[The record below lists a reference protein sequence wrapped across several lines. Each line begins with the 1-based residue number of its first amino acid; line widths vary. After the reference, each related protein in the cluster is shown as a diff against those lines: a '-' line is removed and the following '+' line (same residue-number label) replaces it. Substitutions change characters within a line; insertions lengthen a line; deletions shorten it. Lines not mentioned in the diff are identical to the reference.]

1 MSITRIVRKV
11 FEARQKELEKHQ
23 NGGQALQEAVLSRLV
38 AEGRDTEYGRNH
50 AFASIKGYEDFIK
63 NIPVNG

>member
-23 NGGQALQEAVLSRLV
+23 NGGQALQEAVDHGDGST
-38 AEGRDTEYGRNH
+38 DH
-50 AFASIKGYEDFIK
+50 FFSKGFGEVQK
-63 NIPVNG
+63 NVYLCKR